1 MKAAL
6 AFAMVLVA
14 CSAGPTV
21 APRDCTPGATSAC
34 VCPGTSGV
42 QTCSAEGRLGACVC
56 ADAGTQVDVATS
68 STDAALDAPTS
79 PDRPEA
85 SDVTDAP
92 PADDGRDPRC
102 GPGTLVMCLP
112 GSCWDLQT
120 SNGRIPATHCGA
132 CGNACPGAA
141 PECVGGRCT
150 VRTSPADAGR

>member
-6 AFAMVLVA
+6 AFALALVA

-34 VCPGTSGV
+34 VCPGSSGV

-56 ADAGTQVDVATS
+56 ADAGAQVDVVTS
-68 STDAALDAPTS
+68 SSDAALDAPAPT
-79 PDRPEA
+79 DRPSVA
-85 SDVTDAP
+85 DAVDAP

-102 GPGTLVMCLP
+102 PANAPFMCSG
-112 GSCWDLQT
+112 GSCWNLQT
-120 SNGRIPATHCGA
+120 SNGMIPARNCGA
-132 CGNACPGAA
+132 CGNECPTSA

-150 VRTSPADAGR
+150 AAP